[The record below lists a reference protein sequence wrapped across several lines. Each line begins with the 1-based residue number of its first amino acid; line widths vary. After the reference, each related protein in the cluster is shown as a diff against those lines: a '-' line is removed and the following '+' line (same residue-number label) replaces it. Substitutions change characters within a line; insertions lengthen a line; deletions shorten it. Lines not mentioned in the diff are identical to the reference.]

1 MNQSPASSASGA
13 NPDQASPTQ
22 TRPDLDVNE
31 LREVIV
37 RLARQMRRRG
47 DNHEL
52 PAGALSALSALV
64 RHGSMTVGELAR
76 HEQVT
81 QPLITRITATLTE
94 AGLVAR
100 VADPGD
106 ARVTRLVVQPAG
118 ARLMEQRWAAA
129 SIWLSER
136 INRLDLA
143 DRARLGGI
151 ADVLERLIALPDE
164 DPAAGARHPVAGSRP

>member
-1 MNQSPASSASGA
+1 
-13 NPDQASPTQ
+13 
-22 TRPDLDVNE
+22 VNE

-81 QPLITRITATLTE
+81 QPLITRITATLTD
-94 AGLVAR
+94 AGLVER
-100 VADPGD
+100 FADPSD

-118 ARLMEQRWAAA
+118 ARLMEQRRAAA
-129 SIWLSER
+129 SVWLSER
-136 INRLDLA
+136 IERLDPA
-143 DRARLGGI
+143 DQVRLGGI
-151 ADVLERLIALPDE
+151 ADVLERLIALPDA
-164 DPAAGARHPVAGSRP
+164 DRFVGAPHSTTRQRA